1 VERERQREP
10 WQQTAGAVEAVA
22 VPDVLEQA
30 LVSARASGAGQSRRQ
45 ALLEQL
51 GHLDLGAPR
60 ATADRLLSLLAS
72 GQLEGLTGRGGTSA
86 RAVAV
91 ERLLQLGYPYALEV
105 APEDLA
111 HWRAERPAD
120 ASDGRGLGA
129 LLMTVAVA
137 LALWGFAEPPRNIG
151 LLVVLGLEGLALTSA
166 LRPASRSWV
175 RRLLFGLGVF
185 ACILGLFFG
194 PATLV
199 PGVAALVV
207 ARLLRR

>member
-1 VERERQREP
+1 MERERQRES
-10 WQQTAGAVEAVA
+10 WQQPAGEAEA
-22 VPDVLEQA
+22 LARPDVLEQA
-30 LVSARASGAGQSRRQ
+30 LVSARASGAGQSHRQ
-45 ALLEQL
+45 VLLQQL
-51 GHLDLGAPR
+51 TQLDLGDPR
-60 ATADRLLSLLAS
+60 ATADRLLSLLSS
-72 GQLEGLTGRGGTSA
+72 GQLAGLTGRGGTSA

-111 HWRAERPAD
+111 HWRAERPVD

-137 LALWGFAEPPRNIG
+137 LALWGFAQPPRNIG
-151 LLVVLGLEGLALTSA
+151 LVVVLGLEALALTVA
-166 LRPASRSWV
+166 LRPATRGWV

-185 ACILGLFFG
+185 ACILGLHFG

-199 PGVAALVV
+199 PGVAALVT